1 MCGVRA
7 RSPQDLTERSAQ
19 IHDAFYA
26 ELGARL
32 DEVAARGPFV
42 LYDVHSYNHR
52 RDGVDAGPRARSR
65 TTPRSTSAPGRSTG
79 ERWGG
84 VVDAFIGAF
93 AGRDTAG
100 GEIDVR
106 ENVRFEGAHLAQWV
120 HERYPDH
127 GVALALEFKKTY
139 MDEWT
144 GEPDQQRIDTLA
156 RALGQTVEPVLRALR
171 GAGQ

>member
-1 MCGVRA
+1 MPSSVRDSTRWRLED
-7 RSPQDLTERSAQ
+7 RSSSTTSTPTTTGGTGRAAPEAPEEDNPEVNVGTGS
-19 IHDAFYA
+19 
-26 ELGARL
+26 L
-32 DEVAARGPFV
+32 DG
-42 LYDVHSYNHR
+42 D
-52 RDGVDAGPRARSR
+52 
-65 TTPRSTSAPGRSTG
+65 
-79 ERWGG
+79 RWGG

-93 AGRDTAG
+93 AGRATAG

-106 ENVRFEGAHLAQWV
+106 ENVRFEGAHLAKWV

-171 GAGQ
+171 AAAGARR